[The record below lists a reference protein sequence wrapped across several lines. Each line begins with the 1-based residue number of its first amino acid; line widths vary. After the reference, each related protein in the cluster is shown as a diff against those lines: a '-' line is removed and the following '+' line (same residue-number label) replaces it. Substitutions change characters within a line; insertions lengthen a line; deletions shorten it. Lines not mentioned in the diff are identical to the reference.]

1 MGHAVPMEV
10 VLRVRSFDAA
20 LYESLKAT
28 ATPAAKS
35 IGENLTKSEKSK
47 TSLEDLFEE

>member
-1 MGHAVPMEV
+1 MEV
-10 VLRVRSFDAA
+10 VLQVRSFDAA

-35 IGENLTKSEKSK
+35 VGENLAKSEKAR